1 MVVNVSLTRRNSIA
15 EKSKPNLH
23 KFPQT
28 TKKRADFNIEPAFLR
43 LFDIFDLLS
52 KLLKFLVAILGCL
65 AELHLDLHQT
75 VVLGDAVGTA
85 EGTGLD
91 LAAVGSDS
99 DVSDRGVL
107 GLA

>member
-1 MVVNVSLTRRNSIA
+1 M
-15 EKSKPNLH
+15 
-23 KFPQT
+23 
-28 TKKRADFNIEPAFLR
+28 
-43 LFDIFDLLS
+43 LS
-52 KLLKFLVAILGCL
+52 KLLKFLIAILGCL

-75 VVLGDAVGTA
+75 VVLGDTVGAA

-91 LAAVGSDS
+91 LTAVGSDS